1 MSGSQSP
8 NRTDEVMSENSQ
20 NRQSEPTRET
30 TPRPEQATHK
40 VIENFMIKMTELLET
55 SMATRRNERVPV
67 TGADE
72 ALERFLKFRPPEFY
86 GDVEQEI
93 KAELFLEQLND
104 IYDTLKYEDA
114 LRVTFAAF
122 RLRGMAKDWWLRAS
136 EARTLKN
143 QLWTWNDFQEEFKK
157 EYIPRWVREQRE
169 DEFQQLRQG
178 NLTVAHYTAK
188 FNRLAKY
195 CLRLIDTD
203 ENKTRQFVKGLRVEL
218 QRALAPLPP
227 MGFAAAVEAATRTE
241 MADQAVIQRKTA
253 IGSATAPYKRP
264 GQGPWKPRDF
274 KRSRG
279 EQRTGNEGRPTLTPG
294 GSHRICTYC
303 GRSGHVAEMCYR
315 KLRLCFK
322 CGKPGHTKD
331 QCPEMQQ
338 VTPEMSRKAG
348 RPPVRRETTEGRNNK
363 PQVKDKV
370 YALDGS
376 PVDTEAEVVEVSVFS
391 KRFEHET
398 TSMDG
403 TAGRISMSD

>member
-1 MSGSQSP
+1 
-8 NRTDEVMSENSQ
+8 
-20 NRQSEPTRET
+20 
-30 TPRPEQATHK
+30 
-40 VIENFMIKMTELLET
+40 
-55 SMATRRNERVPV
+55 
-67 TGADE
+67 
-72 ALERFLKFRPPEFY
+72 
-86 GDVEQEI
+86 
-93 KAELFLEQLND
+93 
-104 IYDTLKYEDA
+104 
-114 LRVTFAAF
+114 
-122 RLRGMAKDWWLRAS
+122 MAKDWWLRAS

-157 EYIPRWVREQRE
+157 EYIPRW
-169 DEFQQLRQG
+169 G
-178 NLTVAHYTAK
+178 NLTVAQYTAK

-227 MGFAAAVEAATRTE
+227 MGFAVAVEAATRTE
-241 MADQAVIQRKTA
+241 MADQAVIQRKTT

-274 KRSRG
+274 KRSR
-279 EQRTGNEGRPTLTPG
+279 
-294 GSHRICTYC
+294 SHRICTYC

-348 RPPVRRETTEGRNNK
+348 RPPVMRGTTEGRNNK
-363 PQVKDKV
+363 PQVKAKV

-376 PVDTEAEVVEVSVFS
+376 PVDTEAEVVEGMIKIFS
-391 KRFEHET
+391 QPARVLI
-398 TSMDG
+398 DP
-403 TAGRISMSD
+403 

>member
-1 MSGSQSP
+1 
-8 NRTDEVMSENSQ
+8 
-20 NRQSEPTRET
+20 
-30 TPRPEQATHK
+30 
-40 VIENFMIKMTELLET
+40 
-55 SMATRRNERVPV
+55 MATRRNERVPV

-114 LRVTFAAF
+114 LR
-122 RLRGMAKDWWLRAS
+122 GK
-136 EARTLKN
+136 
-143 QLWTWNDFQEEFKK
+143 
-157 EYIPRWVREQRE
+157 
-169 DEFQQLRQG
+169 
-178 NLTVAHYTAK
+178 LTVAQYTIN

-227 MGFAAAVEAATRTE
+227 IGFAAAVEAATRIE

-279 EQRTGNEGRPTLTPG
+279 EQRTGNEGRLTLTPG
-294 GSHRICTYC
+294 GSYRICTCC
-303 GRSGHVAEMCYR
+303 GRSGHVAEICYR

-322 CGKPGHTKD
+322 CGKLGHTKD
-331 QCPEMQQ
+331 QGPM
-338 VTPEMSRKAG
+338 P
-348 RPPVRRETTEGRNNK
+348 
-363 PQVKDKV
+363 
-370 YALDGS
+370 
-376 PVDTEAEVVEVSVFS
+376 
-391 KRFEHET
+391 
-398 TSMDG
+398 
-403 TAGRISMSD
+403 